1 MYLTTTSNEI
11 TEREIK
17 NAEVAR
23 KAGADSIV
31 LLEHDKTLPLKE
43 GALVALYGKGA
54 RHTVK
59 GGTGSGDVNSR
70 EFVSIEKGLLN
81 GGFTVTT
88 KSYLDEYDK
97 IFDQAVIDYE
107 EFVKNEIGVLSEWTV
122 RAENPF
128 KHPKGPKISSDDVSK
143 DKADV
148 AIYVISRNSGE
159 GADRHADEGDYLLS
173 VDEVEDI
180 ETLGKA
186 YGNLVVVLNVGA
198 VVDIRKLRSI
208 EGVGT
213 ILLMG
218 QLGSASGDA
227 LCDVLSGKVTPSG
240 KLVDTWAV
248 DYYDYP
254 SSAEFSHNNGDID
267 DEYYTE
273 GIYVGYRYFDSFN
286 IKPMY
291 GFGYGLSYTTFDIK
305 TLSASNDGMVITVK
319 AEVTNTGDFKGKE
332 VVQAYISKPSR
343 MLHQPKR
350 ELCCFK
356 KTKELMPGEK
366 TEVELLFNLKDL
378 YSYDDVESAC
388 ILDKGDYTVF
398 VGNSIETSVPE
409 VKITLDKKV
418 TLTKCKN
425 AFAGVLHHEELEPNS
440 EYKIGETN
448 FSLSVSASDIETKN
462 IVYTEN
468 NVFLSTDKDDL
479 VAVKDVISGKAT
491 VEDFVSQLTAEEMAE
506 LCVGITRVGEDT
518 PLGIFAKLVPG
529 AAGETSSICSESRG
543 LRPIVMADGP
553 AGVRINQSFEHE
565 GKTYYQFCTAIPI
578 GWNLAMTWDTKVLE
592 GLGDVIGQEMEEY
605 RVDTWLAPALNIH
618 RNPLCGRNFEYYSE
632 DPYLSGMMAA
642 AITKG
647 VQAHPGKS
655 VTIKHFAANN
665 LEDNR
670 YFNNSHV
677 SERVLREI
685 YLKGF
690 EICVKTAKPKA
701 LMTSYN
707 LINGLHTANHR
718 GLITEV
724 LRDEW
729 EYEGVVMTDWSTTE
743 NKPSLTASNIPVYP
757 IASAV
762 GCIYAG
768 NDLIMPGCY
777 ENVDDILKAIND
789 NEVVDGFKITMADLQ
804 AATLNVV
811 KLIIDSIK
819 AD

>member
-54 RHTVK
+54 RRTVK

-97 IFDQAVIDYE
+97 IFEQAVIDYE

-159 GADRHADEGDYLLS
+159 GADRRADEGDYLLS

-440 EYKIGETN
+440 EYNIGETN

-479 VAVKDVISGKAT
+479 VTVKDIISDY
-491 VEDFVSQLTAEEMAE
+491 V
-506 LCVGITRVGEDT
+506 
-518 PLGIFAKLVPG
+518 
-529 AAGETSSICSESRG
+529 
-543 LRPIVMADGP
+543 
-553 AGVRINQSFEHE
+553 NQ
-565 GKTYYQFCTAIPI
+565 
-578 GWNLAMTWDTKVLE
+578 
-592 GLGDVIGQEMEEY
+592 
-605 RVDTWLAPALNIH
+605 
-618 RNPLCGRNFEYYSE
+618 
-632 DPYLSGMMAA
+632 
-642 AITKG
+642 
-647 VQAHPGKS
+647 
-655 VTIKHFAANN
+655 
-665 LEDNR
+665 
-670 YFNNSHV
+670 
-677 SERVLREI
+677 
-685 YLKGF
+685 
-690 EICVKTAKPKA
+690 
-701 LMTSYN
+701 
-707 LINGLHTANHR
+707 
-718 GLITEV
+718 
-724 LRDEW
+724 
-729 EYEGVVMTDWSTTE
+729 
-743 NKPSLTASNIPVYP
+743 
-757 IASAV
+757 
-762 GCIYAG
+762 
-768 NDLIMPGCY
+768 
-777 ENVDDILKAIND
+777 
-789 NEVVDGFKITMADLQ
+789 
-804 AATLNVV
+804 
-811 KLIIDSIK
+811 
-819 AD
+819 